1 MGLLDAGTPMA
12 WEEARQHAEHVRR
25 NGIEQ
30 FINFYRHY
38 EPVAGA
44 PFLWGD
50 EVEYFVAELD
60 VERRTARLPV
70 RAPAIIEALKQSQEA
85 GAGTDVSA
93 PPLRAPLRF
102 RA

>member
-30 FINFYRHY
+30 FINIYRHY
-38 EPVAGA
+38 EHVANA

-50 EVEYFVAELD
+50 EVEYFVAKLD
-60 VERRTARLPV
+60 AQQRSARLPV
-70 RAPAIIEALKQSQEA
+70 RSPAIIAALKQRQEA
-85 GAGTDVSA
+85 GEVSA
-93 PPLRAPLRF
+93 A
-102 RA
+102 